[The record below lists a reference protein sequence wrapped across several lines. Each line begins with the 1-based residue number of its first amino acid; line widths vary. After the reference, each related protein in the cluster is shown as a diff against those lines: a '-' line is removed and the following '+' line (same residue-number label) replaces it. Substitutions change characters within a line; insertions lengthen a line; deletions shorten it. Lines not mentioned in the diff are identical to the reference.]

1 MRKRKKFLTPLA
13 LEALTEQLSSKTS
26 CLLTFGKRN
35 QATTKFEAYAEVLN
49 ILLSIAQVDG
59 ELKQKTI
66 N

>member
-13 LEALTEQLSSKTS
+13 LEALTEQLANKTS

-49 ILLSIAQVDG
+49 ILLSVARIDG
-59 ELKQKTI
+59 DLS
-66 N
+66 